1 MNSGSRS
8 CCALRAKESAA
19 GGSREYNLPS
29 QRSTDST
36 KRRHRW
42 VWGVVLLLFA
52 LLFVVVLRHRETA
65 AAGAQ
70 TGGRHMMMGPVP
82 VATATA
88 KLGGVGVYLE
98 AIGTVTPIYTDSITA
113 QVPGHITAVRYRE
126 GKFVHKGKPLIHLY
140 AQPYEAQLDQAQGT
154 LEHDQQVLAEAQ
166 MDLERYKQAWARNG
180 IPRQTLEDQEK
191 VVLQDHG

>member
-1 MNSGSRS
+1 MNSGSHS
-8 CCALRAKESAA
+8 DWASTPKEWASRD
-19 GGSREYNLPS
+19 SREHNLPS
-29 QRSTDST
+29 QRSTDSP

-88 KLGGVGVYLE
+88 KLE
-98 AIGTVTPIYTDSITA
+98 ALAFIWKQSA
-113 QVPGHITAVRYRE
+113 Q
-126 GKFVHKGKPLIHLY
+126 
-140 AQPYEAQLDQAQGT
+140 
-154 LEHDQQVLAEAQ
+154 
-166 MDLERYKQAWARNG
+166 
-180 IPRQTLEDQEK
+180 
-191 VVLQDHG
+191 